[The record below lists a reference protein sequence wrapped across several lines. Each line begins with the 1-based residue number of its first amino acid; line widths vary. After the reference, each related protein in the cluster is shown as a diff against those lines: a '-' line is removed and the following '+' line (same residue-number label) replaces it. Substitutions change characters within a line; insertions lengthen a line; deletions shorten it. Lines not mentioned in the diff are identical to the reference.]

1 MDPKISSQNTKNIA
15 SDNNILE
22 IDKYIEEKIEKKINS
37 LLETL
42 PDKDIKPNVPVYN
55 FTVLQLYKK
64 TIQTIIDIINEI
76 TELYT
81 NNKEV
86 TLKDIYEI
94 ALVEDRKIFVGILL
108 VFLSFIV
115 YFIDGLYV

>member
-1 MDPKISSQNTKNIA
+1 MDPNINSQNTKNIK
-15 SDNNILE
+15 SDNNVLD

-42 PDKDIKPNVPVYN
+42 PDKDVKPNIPVYN
-55 FTVLQLYKK
+55 FTVLELYKK

-81 NNKEV
+81 NDKEI
-86 TLKDIYEI
+86 TMKKIYEI
-94 ALVEDRKIFVGILL
+94 ALIEDRKIFVGILL

-115 YFIDGLYV
+115 FFIDGLYI

>member
-1 MDPKISSQNTKNIA
+1 M
-15 SDNNILE
+15 DNNILE
-22 IDKYIEEKIEKKINS
+22 IDKYIEEKIEKKLNN

-42 PDKDIKPNVPVYN
+42 PDKDIKAQVPVYN
-55 FTVLQLYKK
+55 FTILQIYKK

-81 NNKEV
+81 NDQEV
-86 TLKDIYEI
+86 NMKKIYEI
-94 ALVEDRKIFVGILL
+94 ALIEDRKIYVGIFL
-108 VFLSFIV
+108 VFLAFIV

>member
-1 MDPKISSQNTKNIA
+1 MDPNINSQNTKNIA
-15 SDNNILE
+15 SDNNVLD

-42 PDKDIKPNVPVYN
+42 PDKDVKPNIPVYN
-55 FTVLQLYKK
+55 FTVLELYKK

-81 NNKEV
+81 KDKEI
-86 TLKDIYEI
+86 TMKKIYEI
-94 ALVEDRKIFVGILL
+94 ALIEDRKIFVGILL

-115 YFIDGLYV
+115 FFIDGLYI

>member
-1 MDPKISSQNTKNIA
+1 MDPNINSQNTKNIA
-15 SDNNILE
+15 SDNNVLDIN
-22 IDKYIEEKIEKKINS
+22 KYKEKKIEKKINS

-42 PDKDIKPNVPVYN
+42 PDKDVKPNIPVYN
-55 FTVLQLYKK
+55 FTVLELYKK

-81 NNKEV
+81 NDKEI
-86 TLKDIYEI
+86 TMKKIYEI
-94 ALVEDRKIFVGILL
+94 ALIEDRKIFVGILL

-115 YFIDGLYV
+115 FFIDGLYI

>member
-1 MDPKISSQNTKNIA
+1 MDPNINSQNTKNIA
-15 SDNNILE
+15 SDNNVLD

-42 PDKDIKPNVPVYN
+42 PDKDVKPNIPVYN
-55 FTVLQLYKK
+55 FTVLELYKK

-81 NNKEV
+81 NDKEI
-86 TLKDIYEI
+86 TMKKIYEI
-94 ALVEDRKIFVGILL
+94 ALIEDRKIFVGILL

-115 YFIDGLYV
+115 FFIDGLYI

>member
-1 MDPKISSQNTKNIA
+1 MDPNINSQNTKNIA
-15 SDNNILE
+15 SDNNVLD

-37 LLETL
+37 LLKTL
-42 PDKDIKPNVPVYN
+42 PDNDVKPNIPVYN
-55 FTVLQLYKK
+55 FTVLELYKK

-81 NNKEV
+81 NDKEI
-86 TLKDIYEI
+86 TMKKIYEI
-94 ALVEDRKIFVGILL
+94 ALIEDRKIFVGILL

-115 YFIDGLYV
+115 FFIDGLYI